1 MLAKWNRYVR
11 PQSLLRAFLVGLW
24 CCCCSLI
31 PKLHTI
37 YGWILFAAYK
47 TYDSITIYLRD
58 SFDCA
63 LCIASSSNC
72 STDTNKSSLGFCE
85 ARKYYL
91 RPSVQ
96 ESEAEEEFWVT
107 WSHQQPGVVT
117 ERAWKTLN
125 RNKTGREKGRGGLGS
140 GFSMCERLEWEQCE
154 SLLLKQLPYL
164 DLRSYRARLRS
175 IGCDGPCYR
184 KVLSKIGKAQ
194 LGRVEKGSWMAKL
207 DCGAKEQK

>member
-1 MLAKWNRYVR
+1 MLAKLNQYVR

-37 YGWILFAAYK
+37 CGWILFAAYK

-63 LCIASSSNC
+63 LCIVSSSSNC

-91 RPSVQ
+91 CASIQ
-96 ESEAEEEFWVT
+96 ESEAEEEFWEM
-107 WSHQQPGVVT
+107 WSLRASRDQQCVMWLQNGL
-117 ERAWKTLN
+117 ERPWIEARW
-125 RNKTGREKGRGGLGS
+125 GRRGEKGQAWGFVYMSDSSENSVKAFCWSSCLTWNRGLIGIDS
-140 GFSMCERLEWEQCE
+140 I
-154 SLLLKQLPYL
+154 PL
-164 DLRSYRARLRS
+164 DVMVPVTKRFRA
-175 IGCDGPCYR
+175 
-184 KVLSKIGKAQ
+184 K
-194 LGRVEKGSWMAKL
+194 
-207 DCGAKEQK
+207 